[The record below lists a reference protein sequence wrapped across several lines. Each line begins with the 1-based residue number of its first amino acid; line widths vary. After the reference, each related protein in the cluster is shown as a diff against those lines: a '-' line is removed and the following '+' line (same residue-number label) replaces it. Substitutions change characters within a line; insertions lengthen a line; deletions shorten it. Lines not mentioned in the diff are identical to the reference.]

1 MVVKVEIIRLHLKN
15 FRNYKNEEVSFLN
28 GINLLFGENAQGKT
42 NIIEALYLFTTG
54 KSHRTSNMN
63 ELIMYGESFFD
74 ILLEFEDNNYKQ
86 KIEIKYIKGKR
97 KELYINDIKKEKI
110 SDMLGIV
117 PSVLFAPESLLSVK
131 GAPGERR
138 KVIDI
143 VLCLVNKRYL
153 MNLQRYNRIIKNKN
167 VLLKQIQ
174 VKREM
179 YDQLKIWNESQAK
192 TGAEIIEERKKLI
205 RSIEKRMNRILLEIS
220 DGKES
225 IKIKYKTVSDNEN
238 THEYESLLEILEMNI
253 DREVEQ
259 GSCLYGPHRDD
270 IEINVNDKN
279 SRIYCSQGQQRS
291 VALSMNIG
299 ISEELEDKTGKKP
312 LLLLDDVM
320 SELDEKRQGYLL
332 NLIKDNQTILTAT
345 EKIKFIEKETGVN
358 YLNVKNGR
366 VYSEDRLLT
375 QN

>member
-253 DREVEQ
+253 DREIEQ

>member
-253 DREVEQ
+253 DREIEQ

-320 SELDEKRQGYLL
+320 SELDEKRQRYLL